1 MLCYKQRLR
10 LWQVATNRE
19 LTDGY
24 LAITS
29 RLVNNA
35 GILAANSFRNLG
47 SWRDS
52 DVQRYINGLMPALDG
67 IKRQSA
73 SLTTSYYREIARN
86 QDRDFTV
93 PSVAATALTTE
104 ALRRGVGAEIVYQ
117 RPFVD
122 LWTAIKKGAQL
133 KDAIEAGAIRAR
145 SLAST
150 EVQLAKRNVGL
161 FSRDANR
168 NIVGYIRTL
177 TGTENC
183 ALCFVA
189 STQRYTRGELMPIHP
204 GCDCGELPLYGNQD
218 PGQVID
224 EERLTAVHEAV
235 EARFGFSDASGREID
250 YRAITIHEHGELG
263 PILTVKGQHF
273 TGPNDL

>member
-1 MLCYKQRLR
+1 
-10 LWQVATNRE
+10 VATSRQ

-35 GILAANSFRNLG
+35 GNIAANSFRRLG
-47 SWRDS
+47 SWRDD
-52 DVQRYINGLMPALDG
+52 DVQRYIDGLMPLLDG
-67 IKRQSA
+67 IKRQS
-73 SLTTSYYREIARN
+73 STLTTAYYKAIAEGR
-86 QDRDFTV
+86 DEDFTV
-93 PSVAATALTTE
+93 PPIPASDLTTA
-104 ALRRGVGAEIVYQ
+104 ALRRGVGAEVVYL
-117 RPFVD
+117 RPFVEV
-122 LWTAIKKGAQL
+122 WTAVSKGAQL
-133 KDAIEAGAIRAR
+133 RDAIEAGAIRAR

-161 FSRDANR
+161 LSRRAND
-168 NIVGYIRTL
+168 NIVGFIRTL
-177 TGTENC
+177 TGAENC

-235 EARFGFSDASGREID
+235 EARFGFSDPSGRKID

>member
-1 MLCYKQRLR
+1 
-10 LWQVATNRE
+10 VATSRQ

-35 GILAANSFRNLG
+35 GNIAANSFRNLG
-47 SWRDS
+47 SWRDE
-52 DVQRYINGLMPALDG
+52 DVERYIAGLLPAITG
-67 IKRQSA
+67 IKRQA
-73 SLTTSYYREIARN
+73 TTLTTAYYKAIAEGR
-86 QDRDFTV
+86 DEDFTV
-93 PSVAATALTTE
+93 PAIPASQLTTQ
-104 ALRRGVGAEIVYQ
+104 ALRRGVDAQVVYR

-122 LWTAIKKGAQL
+122 MWTAITKGSQL
-133 KDAIEAGAIRAR
+133 RDAIEAGAIRAR

-161 FSRDANR
+161 LSRRAND

-177 TGTENC
+177 TGAENC
-183 ALCFVA
+183 ALCYVA

-204 GCDCGELPLYGNQD
+204 GCDCGELPIYGNQD

-224 EERLTAVHEAV
+224 EERLNAVHEAV
-235 EARFGFSDASGREID
+235 EARFGFSDPSGREID
-250 YRAITIHEHGELG
+250 YRGITIREHGELG
-263 PILTVKGQHF
+263 PVLTVKGQHF

>member
-1 MLCYKQRLR
+1 M
-10 LWQVATNRE
+10 ATSRQ

-35 GILAANSFRNLG
+35 GNIAANSFRNLG

-52 DVQRYINGLMPALDG
+52 DVQRYISGLMPALDG

-73 SLTTSYYREIARN
+73 SLTTSYYRAIAQN
-86 QDRDFTV
+86 QDREFTV
-93 PSVAATALTTE
+93 PAIAQTALTTE

-161 FSRDANR
+161 FSRNANS